1 MKILTEVKKS
11 VTWQLFTITFLV
23 FAIFISCTTVVQ
35 SLFFGKF
42 YINKKKSDLQETM
55 IKFKSS
61 YDKTNDS
68 DKIKE
73 IMTNIEQ
80 SGNVKLAILDKYGKL
95 KFVVRSDNEKLD
107 ESRIHAINAA
117 IKNSNID
124 PVALNQTIK
133 NGKPLIFISGNP
145 KSPVKDIVSVDLDKK
160 KGEILFAISSLQPV
174 NEASSVIK
182 EFYIYFLI
190 IAVFLILILSL
201 FYSHTITKPLLILNK
216 SALKMA
222 ELDFSQKSNIKR
234 EDEIGNL
241 SNTLNFLSE
250 NLCKSLN
257 SLREANAKLE
267 KDIEK
272 ERQLEKMR
280 KEFVAAASHELKTPI
295 SLIEG
300 YAEAIKDGIFT
311 DSKERDYYL
320 DVIIDE
326 SKIMGNLVYDMLH
339 LSQLESGKLALDKEN
354 FYLDNMVNDIL
365 NKFATLINK
374 KNIKLNTELDKDT
387 EINADWDK
395 IEQVINNFLTNAI
408 RYTSEKGIINV
419 QLKNY
424 NSHFIFSIENS
435 STPIPEEQLSKIW
448 DRFYKVDKSGNRK
461 LGGTGLGLAI
471 VKNILILHKLNF
483 GVKNT
488 DLGVEFYFTNK
499 NLNSNSLKS

>member
-1 MKILTEVKKS
+1 MNILAKVKKS
-11 VTWQLFTITFLV
+11 VTLELFTTTFLV
-23 FAIFISCTTVVQ
+23 FAIFISCTTAVQ

-42 YINKKKSDLQETM
+42 YMDKKKSDLQQTV

-61 YDKTNDS
+61 YDKTYDP
-68 DKIKE
+68 DKVKDL
-73 IMTNIEQ
+73 MTSIEE
-80 SGNVKLAILDKYGKL
+80 SGNIKLAILDRYGKL
-95 KFVVRSDNEKLD
+95 KFIVRSNNEKLD
-107 ESRIHAINAA
+107 ANRIRAINIA
-117 IKNSNID
+117 IKNLNID
-124 PVALNQTIK
+124 SITLNEMIK
-133 NGKPLIFISGNP
+133 NNKPLTFVSGNP
-145 KSPVKDIVSVDLDKK
+145 KSPIKDIVSADLDEK

-174 NEASSVIK
+174 DEASAVIK
-182 EFYIYFLI
+182 EFYLYFLAA
-190 IAVFLILILSL
+190 AVFLILILSL

-222 ELDFSQKSNIKR
+222 ELDFSQKSNIQR

-257 SLREANAKLE
+257 SLKEANIKLE

-300 YAEAIKDGIFT
+300 YAEAIKDGVFS

-339 LSQLESGKLALDKEN
+339 LSQLESGKLILNKEN
-354 FYLDNMVNDIL
+354 FYLDHMVNDIL
-365 NKFATLINK
+365 NKFSTLINQ
-374 KNIKLNTELDKDT
+374 KNIKLNAELDKDT
-387 EINADWDK
+387 KINADWDK
-395 IEQVINNFLTNAI
+395 IQQVVNNFLTNAI
-408 RYTSEKGIINV
+408 RYTSENGVINV
-419 QLKNY
+419 HLKNCSSY
-424 NSHFIFSIENS
+424 FVFSIENS
-435 STPIPEEQLSKIW
+435 SAPIPEDQLNKIW
-448 DRFYKVDKSGNRK
+448 NRFYRLDKSGNRK

-471 VKNILILHKLNF
+471 AGNILLLHKLNF

-488 DLGVEFYFTNK
+488 ELGVKFYFTNK
-499 NLNSNSLKS
+499 DSNLK